1 MSTRRRS
8 SVLNYVKDSIL
19 QRLGITRKVR
29 TPVTSSTSSTSSTR
43 RAKSKFSQT
52 SRTHSKEIT
61 PASVRKGVAII
72 KPLFAKSKI
81 AKTLKRKFKQR
92 QLSKFLDDDPT
103 CAICLM
109 DIQDINDG
117 TRTSCNHIFHSSCL
131 QQWLDR
137 PISKN
142 KCPECRRD
150 ITKLSNLIESGL
162 ALSQIEELRTE
173 TQHITPAMR
182 AILITK
188 LHDSHKRMKTHIE
201 IIKWICNNF
210 PQLQGEITTSLCQQ
224 ITQFEEISSQLKKT
238 IILFIDVFPSTSQ
251 IYYDLKPN
259 DVESNLYRITLRL
272 KNMTKTN
279 IIDEFLQSNKANEK
293 AYTELTENEH
303 IKLFMNVASLYI
315 NNQLNV

>member
-19 QRLGITRKVR
+19 QRFGITRKVR

-61 PASVRKGVAII
+61 PASVRRGVAII

-117 TRTSCNHIFHSSCL
+117 TRTSCNHIFHRTCL
-131 QQWLDR
+131 EHWLAQ
-137 PISKN
+137 PISHN
-142 KCPECRRD
+142 TCPACRST

-188 LHDSHKRMKTHIE
+188 LHNSHKRMKTHIE

-224 ITQFEEISSQLKKT
+224 ITQFEEICSQLKKT
-238 IILFIDVFPSTSQ
+238 IILFIDVFPNTNQ
-251 IYYDLKPN
+251 LFQDLISSD
-259 DVESNLYRITLRL
+259 DVYEIDRLGMRL
-272 KNMTKTN
+272 KNMTKNN
-279 IIDEFLQSNKANEK
+279 IIAEFLQSNKANEK